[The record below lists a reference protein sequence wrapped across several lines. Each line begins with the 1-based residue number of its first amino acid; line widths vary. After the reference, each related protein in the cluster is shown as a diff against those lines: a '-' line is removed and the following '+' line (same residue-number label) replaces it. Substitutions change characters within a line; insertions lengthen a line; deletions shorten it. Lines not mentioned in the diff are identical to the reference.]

1 MCGSPP
7 PSNRSP
13 VRVLPTL
20 IMGTIYRVELAVL
33 VVYMLLVATVD
44 GAPRSHSLPEA
55 VDKLLT
61 PSAAAAP
68 PLLRADV
75 EVAQAPAGTRLT
87 PSKVSGTYTRVKGE
101 EGHKCP
107 ATLTLGPPE
116 PIDGMTVGLA
126 VLVPGSNIQED
137 SVACAG
143 GGLVLLNAPAFF
155 RPKVLESLG
164 IQGIQGAVNSSAWHM
179 MGLMWAEVIGVKLDS
194 WTCGS
199 NTVAP
204 WGSQHYATFSDRK
217 ASISWGDEDITLED
231 GDRNLIIRHIGTPE
245 SGGGFMVCTM
255 RAPPGGGAPS
265 ALSGGAPVYTHLHEV
280 ENEFRSGA

>member
-1 MCGSPP
+1 
-7 PSNRSP
+7 
-13 VRVLPTL
+13 
-20 IMGTIYRVELAVL
+20 MGTIYRVELAVL

-44 GAPRSHSLPEA
+44 GAPRSHPLPEA

-75 EVAQAPAGTRLT
+75 EVAQAPA
-87 PSKVSGTYTRVKGE
+87 
-101 EGHKCP
+101 
-107 ATLTLGPPE
+107 E

-231 GDRNLIIRHIGTPE
+231 GDRNLIIRHVGTPE